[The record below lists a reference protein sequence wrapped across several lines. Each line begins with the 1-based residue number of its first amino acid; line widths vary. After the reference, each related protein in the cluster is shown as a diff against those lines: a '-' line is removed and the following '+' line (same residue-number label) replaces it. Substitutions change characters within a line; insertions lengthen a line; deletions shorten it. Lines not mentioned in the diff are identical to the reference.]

1 MPGALLLKVVFSLV
15 VAGLVAGCNPGP
27 PNERGYHAEI
37 AAARVEKDRFLKD
50 DRESPVPADRKG
62 DFLPLRYYPIE
73 PAFNI
78 PAMLKPS
85 ADQQTISMPTSAGTP
100 TRCNGWARSNLR

>member
-1 MPGALLLKVVFSLV
+1 MLKLVFSLV

-37 AAARVEKDRFLKD
+37 AAARAEKDRFLKD

-62 DFLPLRYYPIE
+62 EFLPLRYYPIE

-78 PAMLKPS
+78 WLPGNFRMLRPLVQVHQKLSPAGLAAS
-85 ADQQTISMPTSAGTP
+85 
-100 TRCNGWARSNLR
+100 